1 MVQIRYI
8 FTELTEFTEFTK
20 FIEFIDTKRI
30 FTDIY
35 RFFLSYRPTSIY
47 RLEIDKGETPF
58 TDWTVR

>member
-8 FTELTEFTEFTK
+8 FTEFT
-20 FIEFIDTKRI
+20 EFIDTKRI

-35 RFFLSYRPTSIY
+35 RFLSYRPTSIY